1 LLGVL
6 LVQKAANS
14 RLKVTNQALADARQS
29 ISDQLHTSRTRQAEL
44 TFKTGLELAGTR
56 RRGPGA
62 DVDDRILAASIRPR
76 QWMTEQPPGR
86 AT

>member
-1 LLGVL
+1 VL

-44 TFKTGLELAGTR
+44 TFKTGLELAE
-56 RRGPGA
+56 RG
-62 DVDDRILAASIRPR
+62 DVAQGLMWMIESWLLRSARAS
-76 QWMTEQPPGR
+76 G
-86 AT
+86 